1 MGNCLITYY
10 GYKQP
15 VNFSTKNWC
24 YRYLHIK
31 LKIRSQQTLSN
42 CLNIILYY
50 EVLLKFQ
57 INLHKCLV
65 YNRTRLIFK

>member
-15 VNFSTKNWC
+15 LHFSMKNSC

-42 CLNIILYY
+42 CLNIIRYY

-57 INLHKCLV
+57 INLRKCLV
-65 YNRTRLIFK
+65 HNRTPLIFE